1 MSSLSDMMSSA
12 IALMMSAA
20 FVHFGV
26 SGGTPPAQHKPAP
39 PPAVQVSSA
48 AASSS
53 VSDAPPVPGDD
64 DRFTGSP
71 SAAAGVHAS
80 KDRHAVQ

>member
-26 SGGTPPAQHKPAP
+26 SGGTPPADHKPAAT
-39 PPAVQVSSA
+39 PPAVHASA
-48 AASSS
+48 ASSSS

-64 DRFTGSP
+64 DRFAD
-71 SAAAGVHAS
+71 SASGTAGMRVA
-80 KDRHAVQ
+80 KARRALQ